1 MGISLYSKHMG
12 TMCKRSNYTPNSP
25 QYEGDCEY
33 RITSL
38 AMFAIVS
45 NMRITGVEI
54 SKSQNVQKKLQ
65 FRKVSKHCK
74 SHTHCVRHVGIDDLN
89 YVCHS

>member
-33 RITSL
+33 RITSHNNNFVTSIARVTLFRSICFDTL
-38 AMFAIVS
+38 ALS
-45 NMRITGVEI
+45 R
-54 SKSQNVQKKLQ
+54 
-65 FRKVSKHCK
+65 
-74 SHTHCVRHVGIDDLN
+74 DLG
-89 YVCHS
+89 